1 MYVHAPHKPFTQ
13 IISQVFNSYRG
24 SACLHTSS
32 LRMNLFY
39 STFALII
46 IMISGC
52 LRYTPS
58 HDELVEKVY
67 DNSMP
72 YGGAKE
78 FEKHENIIQ
87 QRLEHFVLQRMNQ
100 DEPGSTQGYPL
111 QAGDSIAITI
121 FGFNN
126 LSTESMLSSDGRIRL
141 PLVGSILVVGLSP
154 EQAESKI
161 RARYAQFIK
170 NPQIQVRIQN
180 QRTLNVSILG
190 EVHKPGPYALSST
203 GHYLTEI
210 LSEAGGRTPQAG
222 TRIFLLPSQRT
233 YDGIPPE
240 KQRPDLI
247 AQNNRLVEIDFEQ
260 LTGTTQTE
268 PMRIP
273 LRPGDTIIIPEAG
286 TYEVDGEVAQPGS
299 YKLTSRTSVMGAI
312 AAARGLTYA
321 ASVNKVELIRDIGAG
336 KKALISLD
344 LEAVG
349 LRGARDI
356 RLRSGDLVRVPS
368 EPRKFFKQQI
378 VQAINGL
385 FNGVGVNQRLN

>member
-1 MYVHAPHKPFTQ
+1 MHTETSIRQTETKP
-13 IISQVFNSYRG
+13 
-24 SACLHTSS
+24 L
-32 LRMNLFY
+32 NLFRPQIDL
-39 STFALII
+39 STLTRMTRTVLLSLII
-46 IMISGC
+46 LAAGC

-58 HDELVEKVY
+58 HDELIEQKSG
-67 DNSMP
+67 DSETP
-72 YGGAKE
+72 IQFGGKE
-78 FEKHENIIQ
+78 EFQKHEDIIE
-87 QRLEHFVLQRMNQ
+87 QRLQHFIAQRSS
-100 DEPGSTQGYPL
+100 DATESPTTGHPL
-111 QAGDSIAITI
+111 QVGDSISVTV

-126 LSTESMLSSDGRIRL
+126 LTTNATLSPDGHIHL
-141 PLVGSILVVGLSP
+141 PLIGPINVLGMAP
-154 EQAESKI
+154 E
-161 RARYAQFIK
+161 RAQSNLKSRYSHFIK
-170 NPQIQVRIQN
+170 NPEVGIKVEN

-190 EVHKPGPYALSST
+190 SVHKPGPYPLAHS
-203 GHYLTEI
+203 GNFLTEI

-222 TRIFLLPSQRT
+222 TRIILLPSQKAYQGFGNQT
-233 YDGIPPE
+233 PVE
-240 KQRPDLI
+240 TLSQE
-247 AQNNRLVEIDFEQ
+247 NSRLVEVDFEQ
-260 LTGTTQTE
+260 LTGTTTT
-268 PMRIP
+268 PPIRIP

-321 ASVNKVELIRDIGAG
+321 ASVNNIELIRDVGGG

-356 RLRSGDLVRVPS
+356 RLRTGDLVRVPS
-368 EPRKFFKQQI
+368 EPKKFFKQQI